1 MFTQCPHT
9 MWFPFP
15 PNAST
20 RISQRILLASQNVQ
34 VKHDSHCTAIT
45 TARPVKDKNDK
56 NDGKEGPPDAGPCPL
71 PKPKE
76 AEALR
81 NLTAFLAVRLNGSSV
96 VGPQGDANAT
106 GRVCLAVF
114 QLGGDYNVFYS
125 VVTSTSDEA
134 EPFGATIY
142 QGAAGEAGE
151 TATWANLT
159 RPPPPPPKGK
169 KNKGTPPPPPPPK
182 YTYGTNATWLKAS
195 TVSTIGGHTL
205 KELVDAIIAK
215 PDAYYVTFG
224 TTDYESGAARG
235 QFQSDPLPPPPKD
248 KKDGKDGGKNGGGKN
263 GEKNGG
269 GKDGGKNGGGKDG
282 GKNGGGKNGGDKFG
296 TFAGAAAARVNGS
309 NADLSGDVNATG
321 FIDLVAFFNA
331 TTNDYDI

>member
-1 MFTQCPHT
+1 MCFLSSACC
-9 MWFPFP
+9 
-15 PNAST
+15 A
-20 RISQRILLASQNVQ
+20 
-34 VKHDSHCTAIT
+34 AIT

-56 NDGKEGPPDAGPCPL
+56 NDKNDGKEGPLDAGPCPL

-76 AEALR
+76 AEALG
-81 NLTAFLAVRLNGSSV
+81 NLTAILAARLNGSSV

-106 GRVCLAVF
+106 ERVCLAVF
-114 QLGGDYNVFYS
+114 QLDDDYNVFYS
-125 VVTSTSDEA
+125 VITSTSDEA

-142 QGAAGEAGE
+142 QGAAGEAGTAVHNTVVAGE

-248 KKDGKDGGKNGGGKN
+248 KKDRKDGGKNGGGKN
-263 GEKNGG
+263 GGKNGG

-296 TFAGAAAARVNGS
+296 TFAGKPILQEDVSGTLASPTLAYPTTTLAARKHPPTVPPPV
-309 NADLSGDVNATG
+309 LP
-321 FIDLVAFFNA
+321 
-331 TTNDYDI
+331 